1 MGDQEDDRDEYR
13 LEDIL
18 AFNEEDLMDYTAE
31 VQQYVAAAMK
41 RKAPELSQLCG
52 SNDVEQS
59 ELRQAGFHPTWTK
72 VRMVRDLMVHG
83 VALDTG
89 EKVDPSVVVPNR
101 WKEPSDED
109 GDNRDDDTG
118 HGGDAVDLPVSPES
132 SKEQEGLEP
141 ASTLEQTMALVQEL
155 RSRLEEQELRSQ
167 RQDLE
172 IVRLRASKSEPAR
185 EYGIGLESVPLRS
198 ESKGLLWPSTTNA
211 FETKSLTTKQYQ
223 DLVKNNSSEELD
235 WYKRPGMSP
244 EVAKY
249 ANKTEFSLK
258 HIWEN
263 HTKKMV
269 MRLESVITTLVTAH
283 THVENAQDGAY
294 SVSQPTITWID
305 SKGVEQ
311 RHELPSEL
319 RARVRQVEDDVDAAR
334 GRVVA
339 AVRLVQSESARLC
352 SETQAAIVKKM
363 SVGAS
368 QQLSISKLEEKN
380 KQASMLT
387 PKLMATLEKQRQEQ
401 KALNHALDSKS
412 RPTNQHPGRG
422 AGRGRPRPKN
432 KGGGKPKQPPRPPAR
447 PSKSP
452 EKGQTSPRPSP
463 KGGGKGGGR

>member
-1 MGDQEDDRDEYR
+1 MGDQADDRDEYR

-18 AFNEEDLMDYTAE
+18 AFNEEDLQDYTAE

-52 SNDVEQS
+52 NNDVEQS

-198 ESKGLLWPSTTNA
+198 ESKGLLWPSTANA
-211 FETKSLTTKQYQ
+211 FEAKSLTTKQYQ

-294 SVSQPTITWID
+294 SVSQPTVTWID

-319 RARVRQVEDDVDAAR
+319 LAKVRQVEDDVDAAR

-387 PKLMATLEKQRQEQ
+387 PALMATLEKQRQEQ

-412 RPTNQHPGRG
+412 RPTNQHPGKG

-463 KGGGKGGGR
+463 KGGGKGGR

>member
-1 MGDQEDDRDEYR
+1 MGDQDDDRDEYR

-18 AFNEEDLMDYTAE
+18 AFNEEDLKDYTAG

-41 RKAPELSQLCG
+41 LKAPALSKLCEK
-52 SNDVEQS
+52 NDVEQS
-59 ELRQAGFHPTWTK
+59 ELLQAGFHPTWTK

-89 EKVDPSVVVPNR
+89 EEVDPSVVVPNR
-101 WKEPSDED
+101 WKEPSAED

-118 HGGDAVDLPVSPES
+118 HGGDAVDLLVSPES

-141 ASTLEQTMALVQEL
+141 ASSLQQTMALVQEL

-211 FETKSLTTKQYQ
+211 FEAKSLTTKQYQ

-269 MRLESVITTLVTAH
+269 MRLESVITTLVSAH

-294 SVSQPTITWID
+294 SVSQPTVTWID
-305 SKGVEQ
+305 SRGVEQ

-319 RARVRQVEDDVDAAR
+319 RAKVRQVEDDVDAAR
-334 GRVVA
+334 GRVEA

-387 PKLMATLEKQRQEQ
+387 PALMATLEKQRQEQ

-412 RPTNQHPGRG
+412 RPTNQHPGKG
-422 AGRGRPRPKN
+422 GGRGRPRPKN

-452 EKGQTSPRPSP
+452 EKGQNSPRPSP
-463 KGGGKGGGR
+463 KGGGKGGR

>member
-1 MGDQEDDRDEYR
+1 MGDQDDDRDEYR

-18 AFNEEDLMDYTAE
+18 AFNQEDLEDYTAG

-41 RKAPELSQLCG
+41 RKAPALSKLCEY
-52 SNDVEQS
+52 NNVEQS

-89 EKVDPSVVVPNR
+89 EKVDPSAVVPNR
-101 WKEPSDED
+101 WKEPSAED

-118 HGGDAVDLPVSPES
+118 HGGDAVDLLVSPES

-141 ASTLEQTMALVQEL
+141 ASELQQTMALVHEL
-155 RSRLEEQELRSQ
+155 RSRLEEQELRSK

-294 SVSQPTITWID
+294 SVSQPTVTWID

-319 RARVRQVEDDVDAAR
+319 LAKVRQVEDDVDAAR

-387 PKLMATLEKQRQEQ
+387 PALMATLEKQRQEQ

-412 RPTNQHPGRG
+412 RPTNQHPGKG

-452 EKGQTSPRPSP
+452 EKGQNSPRPSP
-463 KGGGKGGGR
+463 KGGGKGGR

>member
-1 MGDQEDDRDEYR
+1 MGDQDDDRDEYR

-18 AFNEEDLMDYTAE
+18 AFDQEDLEDYTAG

-41 RKAPELSQLCG
+41 RKAPALSKLCEK
-52 SNDVEQS
+52 NDVEQS

-89 EKVDPSVVVPNR
+89 EEVDPSVVVPNR
-101 WKEPSDED
+101 WKDPSAED

-132 SKEQEGLEP
+132 SNEQEGLEP
-141 ASTLEQTMALVQEL
+141 ASSLQQTMALVQEL

-198 ESKGLLWPSTTNA
+198 ESKGLLWPSMTNA

-294 SVSQPTITWID
+294 SVSQPTVTWID

-319 RARVRQVEDDVDAAR
+319 LAKVRQVEDDVDAAR

-387 PKLMATLEKQRQEQ
+387 PALMATLEKQRQEQ

-412 RPTNQHPGRG
+412 RPTNQHPGKG

-452 EKGQTSPRPSP
+452 EKGQNSPRPSP
-463 KGGGKGGGR
+463 KGGGKGGK